1 MIVAIVDEFEA
12 SGDSQ
17 LTTVSRNSGVTVE
30 GLPSLQSVVFH
41 GSGSMEKSWVKS
53 CPMKRCSEDR
63 KKLYGSLERKRKVR
77 S

>member
-41 GSGSMEKSWVKS
+41 GSGSMEESWVKGYPMRS
-53 CPMKRCSEDR
+53 CPEDR
-63 KKLYGSLERKRKVR
+63 KEL
-77 S
+77 